1 MEHEQVPGPSDVGA
15 VLVVDDEPSLRV
27 AYCRI
32 LQASGHSTVSAR
44 DGQEALAMLEEH
56 TIWLVLA
63 DLRMPR
69 LDGLGLLREV
79 KRRVPGTPVVL
90 ISGYA
95 TMDSAI
101 EAMRLGASDYLLKPF
116 SGDALEAIV
125 RRLKPAHDRPPA
137 TLALL
142 EAAEG
147 APVAGKR
154 PVQMI
159 AQAPVMK
166 AILATVET
174 VAASQATILIQGES
188 GTGKEVLARH
198 IHGSSARASRP
209 FVAVNCA
216 ALPDGLLESELFGYE
231 RGAFTGAVTRRSGK
245 FEQAHGGTLLLDEIS
260 EMSLPLQAKLL
271 RVIQE
276 REVDRLGSKASIHV
290 DIRII
295 ATTNRSLWREVDAG
309 RFREDLFYRLN
320 VFPITVPPLRDR
332 PHDIL
337 LLAAYFVRASAERN
351 GRIVPGLSPEAE
363 RLLMSRSWK
372 GNVRELENVI
382 ERAVLLATGGV
393 ILSEHIAS
401 DGSEGIAVAGAPVV
415 VSDAAPVSIWA
426 MERELILR
434 TLARV
439 NGNRTHAAK
448 ILDISIRTVRNKLR
462 EYRQLESGQANSAGQ
477 GLPLCDGNTVREAT
491 F

>member
-1 MEHEQVPGPSDVGA
+1 MEHEHVPGPSDVGA

-27 AYCRI
+27 AYCRT
-32 LQASGHSTVSAR
+32 LQASGHSTLNAR
-44 DGQEALAMLEEH
+44 DGQEALVLLETH
-56 TIWLVLA
+56 DIWLVLA

-79 KRRVPGTPVVL
+79 KRRAPGTHVIL

-116 SGDALEAIV
+116 SADALEAIV
-125 RRLKPAHDRPPA
+125 RRLKPAHDCPPA
-137 TLALL
+137 TRALL
-142 EAAEG
+142 EEEAG
-147 APVAGKR
+147 ALVVGKR
-154 PVQMI
+154 PLQMI
-159 AQAPVMK
+159 AQAPVMQ

-174 VAASQATILIQGES
+174 VATSQATILIHGES

-198 IHGSSARASRP
+198 IHGSSARARRP

-231 RGAFTGAVTRRSGK
+231 RGAFTGAATRRSGK

-276 REVDRLGSKASIHV
+276 REVDRLGSKAAIHV

-295 ATTNRSLWREVDAG
+295 ATTNRLLWHEVEAG

-332 PHDIL
+332 PHDIP
-337 LLAAYFVRASAERN
+337 LLAAHFVRASAERN

-363 RLLMSRSWK
+363 RLLMSRAWK

-393 ILSEHIAS
+393 ILPEHIDS
-401 DGSEGIAVAGAPVV
+401 DGREGSAVAWVPV
-415 VSDAAPVSIWA
+415 AATEARPMSIWA
-426 MERELILR
+426 MERDLILR
-434 TLARV
+434 TLAQV

-462 EYRQLESGQANSAGQ
+462 EYRQFESRQANSAGQ
-477 GLPLCDGNTVREAT
+477 GMPLCDGNTVREAT